1 MSVSFSLFFL
11 FFFFRSLVVDDQ
23 REAREAVVDMKRK
36 IELELQQDEQKLAYL
51 RESMQRGQK
60 LTDQMNGILS
70 SFDTRLGALE
80 TSLRPL
86 HRETNKLST
95 MQKNVHGLELELKNI
110 IVYYS
115 TSSKHF
121 TLIDDG
127 PRDQLADYLHSIK
140 EIDTAIAYF
149 VENNTDSPE
158 YDELTTLKNRALRK
172 LEVEFEALLQ
182 RESAP
187 ATREELQLLDQGN
200 NLADISM
207 MFSHD
212 APGDVIATLRTILK
226 YMHTAKVTAEL
237 IAAYAKVRGGMIKHA
252 LDSVAAP
259 FVGSAE
265 PFGKKDSRRSMIGR
279 MSVRGKPS
287 RRNSLKGSQLSTGGG
302 SDGSKS
308 QSSIRGHRRN
318 VSNDRNLD
326 VFNDHG
332 TSGAVYEKGSH
343 SFVVYSWTIIRAMVR
358 EQALLKRVSEDVSSD
373 LVCDLTNALFC
384 PSIETWIA
392 QGELLYA
399 SASQRST
406 VGIPGLFIYD
416 AVLFFHLKAETLLQ
430 ALHAANYP
438 ILLRLHQV
446 ANSFADLGRRS
457 LLRFPHAIQ
466 GDDLAKVPLDG
477 TVHELTSTTLRFV
490 TSLHD
495 YRQVIGGLLHESFKV
510 AKELTLQPEEL
521 SEDAMS
527 IWLNDVLTDLV
538 DNISRKSRT
547 FEDSALTAVFLMN
560 NFDYIHGYLLASPYT
575 ALIRKRN
582 PDVEADFQQ
591 KVSEQQKEYR
601 DCTWG
606 SVAASLKVED
616 HHQTGSVSLGKKERE
631 HIKEQY
637 SRFND
642 LVDET
647 LSAQKDYAVP
657 NAALRAQ
664 MRASNVECLLP
675 AFTAFDGCYRN
686 TDFSRKN
693 PEKYL
698 KYTPDDLRRLL
709 TVDR

>member
-1 MSVSFSLFFL
+1 M
-11 FFFFRSLVVDDQ
+11 VDDQ
-23 REAREAVVDMKRK
+23 REAREAVVDMKQK
-36 IELELQQDEQKLAYL
+36 IELELQQDEQKLVYL

-80 TSLRPL
+80 TSLLPL
-86 HRETNKLST
+86 HRETLKLST
-95 MQKNVHGLELELKNI
+95 MQKNVHGLELMLKDI

-115 TSSKHF
+115 TSTKHKDR
-121 TLIDDG
+121 IYDG
-127 PRDQLADYLHSIK
+127 PRDHLADYLQSIQ

-158 YDELTTLKNRALRK
+158 YTELTKLKNEALK
-172 LEVEFEALLQ
+172 ALEDEFEALLQ
-182 RESAP
+182 RESAA
-187 ATREELQLLDQGN
+187 ATREELQLLDRGN
-200 NLADISM
+200 KLADTSM
-207 MFSHD
+207 MLSH
-212 APGDVIATLRTILK
+212 DVIATLRTILR
-226 YMHTAKVTAEL
+226 YMHTAKVTLEL
-237 IAAYAKVRGGMIKHA
+237 IAAYGKVRGGMIKQA

-265 PFGKKDSRRSMIGR
+265 PVGSKKESRRSMIGR
-279 MSVRGKPS
+279 MSVRGKPG
-287 RRNSLKGSQLSTGGG
+287 RRNSAKGSQLSMGGA
-302 SDGSKS
+302 SDGGKS
-308 QSSIRGHRRN
+308 QSSARGHRRN

-358 EQALLKRVSEDVSSD
+358 EQALLERVSDGGDSD
-373 LVCDLTNALFC
+373 LICDLTNALFC

-399 SASQRST
+399 SASERST
-406 VGIPGLFIYD
+406 DLVGIPGLFIYD
-416 AVLFFHLKAETLLQ
+416 AVLFFHLKAEALLH
-430 ALHAANYP
+430 ALHVANYP

-457 LLRFPHAIQ
+457 LLRYPHAIQ

-547 FEDSALTAVFLMN
+547 FEDPALTAVFLMN
-560 NFDYIHGYLLASPYT
+560 NFDYIHGYLLTSPYA
-575 ALIRKRN
+575 ALIRIRN
-582 PDVEADFQQ
+582 PAVEADFQQ

-606 SVAASLKVED
+606 SVAASLKVEE
-616 HHQTGSVSLGKKERE
+616 HHRSGPASLTKKERE
-631 HIKEQY
+631 QIKEQY

-647 LSAQKDYAVP
+647 LGSQKDYAVP
-657 NAALRAQ
+657 SSALRAQ
-664 MRASNVECLLP
+664 LRAGNVECLLP
-675 AFTAFDGCYRN
+675 AYAAFDGCYRN

-698 KYTPDDLRRLL
+698 KYTPDELHQLL
-709 TVDR
+709 TSELFGD